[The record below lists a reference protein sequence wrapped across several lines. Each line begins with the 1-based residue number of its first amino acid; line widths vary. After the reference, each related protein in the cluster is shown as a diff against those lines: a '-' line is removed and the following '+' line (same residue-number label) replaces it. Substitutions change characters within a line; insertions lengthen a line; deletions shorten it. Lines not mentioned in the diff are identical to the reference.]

1 MKILIIEDELPAF
14 KRLAKLIGELIPDA
28 DIAGPVDSVQAA
40 RTWFLHNAVPDV
52 LFTDI
57 QLADGN
63 TFDFIKTVQ
72 PACPII
78 FTTAYNEYALQA
90 FDTTGLDYLLKPIK
104 RADLNRT
111 LGKLRSLKSFFQQD
125 KSAAL
130 NTGYRQRFMVRFGD
144 HIKTIA
150 VEEIAYFYSEQ
161 KTTFIKTK
169 SAKSYPVDSNLDSL
183 EQQTDPQK
191 FFRVNRQF
199 LASLEAITEI
209 KVHTK
214 GRVILS
220 LKPAAK
226 EAPVVSSEK
235 SAAFKSWLSGEL

>member
-14 KRLAKLIGELIPDA
+14 KRLAKLIGELIPEA

-40 RTWFLHNAVPDV
+40 KAWFLQHAAPDV

-104 RADLNRT
+104 REDLNRA
-111 LGKLRSLKSFFQQD
+111 LSKLRSFKSFFRQD
-125 KSAAL
+125 KNEIL
-130 NTGYRQRFMVRFGD
+130 NPGYRQRFMVRFGD
-144 HIKTIA
+144 RIKTITLD
-150 VEEIAYFYSEQ
+150 EIAYFYSEQ

-169 SAKSYPVDSNLDSL
+169 SEKSYPIDANLDSL
-183 EQQTDPQK
+183 EQQTDPRQ
-191 FFRVNRQF
+191 FFRINRQF
-199 LASLEAITEI
+199 LASLDAIADI

-220 LKPAAK
+220 LQPGVK

-235 SAAFKSWLSGEL
+235 AASFKNWISGKL

>member
-40 RTWFLHNAVPDV
+40 QSWFQQNEVPDV

-63 TFDFIKTVQ
+63 TFDFIKAVQ
-72 PACPII
+72 PTCPII

-104 RADLNRT
+104 REDLNRA
-111 LGKLRSLKSFFQQD
+111 LSKLRNLKSFFQQD
-125 KSAAL
+125 KNEAL
-130 NTGYRQRFMVRFGD
+130 DAGYRQRFMVRFGD
-144 HIKTIA
+144 HIKAIA
-150 VEEIAYFYSEQ
+150 IEEIAYFYSEQ
-161 KTTFIKTK
+161 KTTFVKIK
-169 SAKSYPVDSNLDSL
+169 SGKSYPLDINLDSL
-183 EQQTDPQK
+183 EQQTDPRQ
-191 FFRVNRQF
+191 FFRINRQF
-199 LASLEAITEI
+199 LASLDAITDI

-214 GRVILS
+214 GRVILA
-220 LKPAAK
+220 LEPASK
-226 EAPVVSSEK
+226 EEPVVSSEK
-235 SAAFKSWLSGEL
+235 SASFKNWISGQS

>member
-14 KRLAKLIGELIPDA
+14 KRLARLIGELVPDA
-28 DIAGPVDSVQAA
+28 EIAGPVDSVQSA
-40 RTWFLHNAVPDV
+40 RAWFQQHPVPDV

-63 TFDFIKTVQ
+63 TFDFIKAVQ

-104 RADLNRT
+104 REDLNRT
-111 LGKLRSLKSFFQQD
+111 LSKLRSFKSFFQQD
-125 KSAAL
+125 KNEAL

-150 VEEIAYFYSEQ
+150 TEEIAYFYSEQ

-169 SAKSYPVDSNLDSL
+169 SGKSYPIDSNLDSL

-191 FFRVNRQF
+191 FFRINRQF
-199 LASLEAITEI
+199 LASLEAITDI

-220 LKPAAK
+220 LEPAAK
-226 EAPVVSSEK
+226 EDPVVSSEK
-235 SAAFKSWLSGEL
+235 SASFKSWVSGKS

>member
-14 KRLAKLIGELIPDA
+14 KRLARLITELVPDA
-28 DIAGPVDSVQAA
+28 DIAGPVDSVQSAQA
-40 RTWFLHNAVPDV
+40 WFQQHPVPDV

-104 RADLNRT
+104 REDLNRT
-111 LGKLRSLKSFFQQD
+111 LSKLRSLKSFFQQD
-125 KSAAL
+125 KSEAL
-130 NTGYRQRFMVRFGD
+130 SAGYRQRFMVRFGD
-144 HIKTIA
+144 HIKAIA
-150 VEEIAYFYSEQ
+150 IDDIAYFYSEQ

-169 SAKSYPVDSNLDSL
+169 SGKSYPVDSNLDSL
-183 EQQTDPQK
+183 EQQTDPRQ

-199 LASLEAITEI
+199 LASLQAITDI

-220 LKPAAK
+220 LEPAAK
-226 EAPVVSSEK
+226 EDPVVSSEK
-235 SAAFKSWLSGEL
+235 SASFKSWVSGKS

>member
-14 KRLAKLIGELIPDA
+14 KRLAKLIGELIPEA

-40 RTWFLHNAVPDV
+40 QDWFQRNTAPDV

-57 QLADGN
+57 QLADGS

-104 RADLNRT
+104 RADLNRA
-111 LGKLRSLKSFFQQD
+111 LSKLRSFKSFFQQD
-125 KSAAL
+125 KNEAL
-130 NTGYRQRFMVRFGD
+130 NPGYRQRFMVRFGD
-144 HIKTIA
+144 HIKTITI
-150 VEEIAYFYSEQ
+150 EEIAYFYSEQ

-169 SAKSYPVDSNLDSL
+169 NEKSYPIDTNLDSL
-183 EQQTDPQK
+183 EQQTDPKK

-199 LASLEAITEI
+199 LAGLDAISEI

-220 LKPAAK
+220 LQPRAK
-226 EAPVVSSEK
+226 EEPVVSSEK
-235 SAAFKSWLSGEL
+235 AASFKSWISGNL

>member
-14 KRLAKLIGELIPDA
+14 KRLARLIGELVPDA
-28 DIAGPVDSVQAA
+28 DIAGPVDSVQSAHA
-40 RTWFLHNAVPDV
+40 WFQQHPVPDV

-63 TFDFIKTVQ
+63 TFDFIKAVQ

-104 RADLNRT
+104 REDLNRT
-111 LGKLRSLKSFFQQD
+111 LSKLRSFKSFFQQD
-125 KSAAL
+125 KNEAL
-130 NTGYRQRFMVRFGD
+130 STGYRQRFMVRFGD

-150 VEEIAYFYSEQ
+150 TEEIAYFYSEQ

-169 SAKSYPVDSNLDSL
+169 NGKSFPIDSNLDSL

-199 LASLEAITEI
+199 LASLEAITDI

-220 LKPAAK
+220 LEPAAK
-226 EAPVVSSEK
+226 EDPVVSSEK
-235 SAAFKSWLSGEL
+235 SASFKSWVSGKS

>member
-1 MKILIIEDELPAF
+1 MRILIIEDELPAF
-14 KRLAKLIGELIPDA
+14 KRLARLIGELVPDA
-28 DIAGPVDSVQAA
+28 DIAGPVDSVQSAQA
-40 RTWFLHNAVPDV
+40 WFQQHPVPDV

-63 TFDFIKTVQ
+63 TFDFIKAVR

-104 RADLNRT
+104 REALNRT
-111 LGKLRSLKSFFQQD
+111 LSKLRSFKSFFQQN
-125 KSAAL
+125 KNEGL

-150 VEEIAYFYSEQ
+150 IEEIAYFYSEQ

-169 SAKSYPVDSNLDSL
+169 NGKSYPFDSNLDSL
-183 EQQTDPQK
+183 EQQTDPQQ

-199 LASLEAITEI
+199 LASLEAITDI

-220 LKPAAK
+220 LEPAAK
-226 EAPVVSSEK
+226 EDPVVSSEK
-235 SAAFKSWLSGEL
+235 AASFKSWISGKS

>member
-14 KRLAKLIGELIPDA
+14 KRLAKLIGELISEA
-28 DIAGPVDSVQAA
+28 DIAGPIDSVQSAQA
-40 RTWFLHNAVPDV
+40 WFQQHTAPDV

-57 QLADGN
+57 QLADGS
-63 TFDFIKTVQ
+63 TFDFIKKVQ

-104 RADLNRT
+104 REDLNRA
-111 LGKLRSLKSFFQQD
+111 LGKLRGLKSFFQQD
-125 KSAAL
+125 KNEAL

-150 VEEIAYFYSEQ
+150 IEEIAYFYSEQ

-169 SAKSYPVDSNLDSL
+169 GEKSYPVDTNLDSL
-183 EQQTDPQK
+183 EQQTDPRQ
-191 FFRVNRQF
+191 FFRINRQF
-199 LASLEAITEI
+199 LASLDAITDI
-209 KVHTK
+209 KVYTK

-220 LKPAAK
+220 LYPAAK
-226 EAPVVSSEK
+226 EEPVVSSEK
-235 SAAFKSWLSGEL
+235 AASFKSWISGKL